1 MSIYEDVTIVIVS
14 YKSSTKVQ
22 NFIKNFARKFK
33 IIIIENSKDIFLKNE
48 INELY
53 KNVEVI
59 LSENIGYGSAANLA
73 KKKILSKYFI
83 LCNPDIEG
91 LNDDII
97 KKFYNKATKIDNRF
111 LSLGPIF
118 NDEFNKKY
126 TEYHKVS
133 KISGSCMFIDSE
145 IFDLLEGFDEN
156 IFLYFEEDDLCR
168 RANKRKYFSYVLP
181 EINLIHKSGTSVENL
196 SLEGIKK
203 LKELTLWHFIWSK
216 YYFYKKEH
224 GNLLSLII
232 FSPTLIRTLFR
243 LAFYKIFKNDD
254 KFNKYKMRLN
264 GLVTSMKGLSSFKRM
279 DN

>member
-33 IIIIENSKDIFLKNE
+33 IIIIENSKDTFLKKE

>member
-1 MSIYEDVTIVIVS
+1 M
-14 YKSSTKVQ
+14 
-22 NFIKNFARKFK
+22 
-33 IIIIENSKDIFLKNE
+33 
-48 INELY
+48 
-53 KNVEVI
+53 
-59 LSENIGYGSAANLA
+59 
-73 KKKILSKYFI
+73 
-83 LCNPDIEG
+83 
-91 LNDDII
+91 
-97 KKFYNKATKIDNRF
+97 
-111 LSLGPIF
+111 
-118 NDEFNKKY
+118 
-126 TEYHKVS
+126 
-133 KISGSCMFIDSE
+133 
-145 IFDLLEGFDEN
+145 
-156 IFLYFEEDDLCR
+156 
-168 RANKRKYFSYVLP
+168 P